1 MYILGTFQINFSDFV
16 IGGAM
21 KGVESRVWKVSN
33 GGAASGGKFG
43 NMCSDI
49 ESMYNCTY
57 YLANP
62 KYNFIL
68 LVRYFI

>member
-1 MYILGTFQINFSDFV
+1 MYILGTFQINFSVFL

-43 NMCSDI
+43 KMCSDI
-49 ESMYNCTY
+49 ESICTY

>member
-33 GGAASGGKFG
+33 GGAASGGKFWK
-43 NMCSDI
+43 DV
-49 ESMYNCTY
+49 
-57 YLANP
+57 L
-62 KYNFIL
+62 
-68 LVRYFI
+68 

>member
-43 NMCSDI
+43 KMCSDI
-49 ESMYNCTY
+49 ESMHNCTY

>member
-1 MYILGTFQINFSDFV
+1 MLEFLGGPVGWELGCLLGTFQINFSDFV

-33 GGAASGGKFG
+33 GGAASCGKFG
-43 NMCSDI
+43 KMCSDI
-49 ESMYNCTY
+49 ESIY

-62 KYNFIL
+62 K
-68 LVRYFI
+68 

>member
-33 GGAASGGKFG
+33 GGAASCGKFG
-43 NMCSDI
+43 KMCSDI
-49 ESMYNCTY
+49 QSIYCQFSQSKVAPMV
-57 YLANP
+57 P
-62 KYNFIL
+62 PPW
-68 LVRYFI
+68 

>member
-33 GGAASGGKFG
+33 VGAASSGKFG
-43 NMCSDI
+43 KMCSDI
-49 ESMYNCTY
+49 ESMFHIRITISY
-57 YLANP
+57 Y
-62 KYNFIL
+62 
-68 LVRYFI
+68 